1 MSNLSKTLH
10 FFSIALLRFCLRK
23 KAFKTLNFQ
32 TFLPLKEPLVAT
44 YSETCTLTSR
54 KCVFEPGISISNSSE
69 KIQFL
74 WSHSSVFD
82 LQKPPKN
89 LNFQVFLSLKDRFV
103 ASFNERHAPTS
114 RKNVP
119 VPEQEFQIN
128 QRYFNVFGHIA
139 PFLP

>member
-1 MSNLSKTLH
+1 MV
-10 FFSIALLRFCLRK
+10 
-23 KAFKTLNFQ
+23 AF
-32 TFLPLKEPLVAT
+32 
-44 YSETCTLTSR
+44 SETCTFTSR
-54 KCVFEPGISISNSSE
+54 KFVFEPGIRISNSLE

-89 LNFQVFLSLKDRFV
+89 LNFQVFLPLKDRFV

-114 RKNVP
+114 RKTVP